1 MTLMNIM
8 DSVFYLGLVITFL
21 LILLVVYHF
30 KNRVTTMEQRCDTMF
45 EIMNNIVQ
53 ELNILRRQQKM
64 TMGGVDQANITT
76 TVNEHYVSGQQAS
89 FDYKDD
95 EEEEESG
102 SEYETDDEEEE
113 ENSELS
119 DNDLEED
126 EEPTEKVV
134 ELTNDNMED
143 DSLKQVQVSDS
154 SSLPEGTPSSFM
166 EIVDNS
172 SIIIEKVETNLE
184 DELSEEDNDA
194 DSKMDAYKS
203 MTNSA
208 LKALVIEKGLST
220 NPSKL
225 KKSELLDLLK
235 EFE

>member
-1 MTLMNIM
+1 MTLMNIV

-64 TMGGVDQANITT
+64 SMGDGDQVNIPPTANGDYTSEQDELYEY
-76 TVNEHYVSGQQAS
+76 NEEQEDS
-89 FDYKDD
+89 
-95 EEEEESG
+95 
-102 SEYETDDEEEE
+102 SEYETDDE

-126 EEPTEKVV
+126 EDGESSQRVV
-134 ELTNDNMED
+134 ELSDDIIED
-143 DSLKQVQVSDS
+143 ESLKQIKISENIPASEGTQ
-154 SSLPEGTPSSFM
+154 SSLM
-166 EIVDNS
+166 DIDDNN
-172 SIIIEKVETNLE
+172 SIKIEKVETNLE
-184 DELSEEDNDA
+184 NESSEENDS
-194 DSKMDAYKS
+194 DPKMDVYKS

-208 LKALVIEKGLST
+208 LKAMVIDKGLST

-235 EFE
+235 ELE

>member
-1 MTLMNIM
+1 MTLMNVM

-53 ELNILRRQQKM
+53 ELNILRRQQKI
-64 TMGGVDQANITT
+64 TMGGGIPVNITT
-76 TVNEHYVSGQQAS
+76 STTEHEYQHQP
-89 FDYKDD
+89 
-95 EEEEESG
+95 EEEEV

-113 ENSELS
+113 SSYSSEE
-119 DNDLEED
+119 DLEED
-126 EEPTEKVV
+126 KEESEERVV
-134 ELTNDNMED
+134 ELSNELIEED
-143 DSLKQVQVSDS
+143 DLKQVQMIEESPLPETTQ
-154 SSLPEGTPSSFM
+154 SSLLD
-166 EIVDNS
+166 IDDNS
-172 SIIIEKVETNLE
+172 IKVEKVETTLDN
-184 DELSEEDNDA
+184 EENNEETE
-194 DSKMDAYKS
+194 STMDTYKS

-208 LKALVIEKGLST
+208 LKALVIDKGLST

-235 EFE
+235 ELE

>member
-1 MTLMNIM
+1 MTLMNVM

-53 ELNILRRQQKM
+53 ELNLLRRQQKM
-64 TMGGVDQANITT
+64 TMQGGVPANITT
-76 TVNEHYVSGQQAS
+76 STVEHEYQHHPEQE
-89 FDYKDD
+89 DD
-95 EEEEESG
+95 E
-102 SEYETDDEEEE
+102 SEYETDDSEESSYA
-113 ENSELS
+113 SE
-119 DNDLEED
+119 DDLEED
-126 EEPTEKVV
+126 DEETPVERVV
-134 ELTNDNMED
+134 ELENEIIGED
-143 DSLKQVQVSDS
+143 ELKQVQITEESPLPEATQ
-154 SSLPEGTPSSFM
+154 SSLLDSDE
-166 EIVDNS
+166 NS
-172 SIIIEKVETNLE
+172 IKVEKVETTLDN
-184 DELSEEDNDA
+184 EDNND
-194 DSKMDAYKS
+194 DDVESTMDAYKS

-235 EFE
+235 ELE

>member
-1 MTLMNIM
+1 MTLMNVM

-53 ELNILRRQQKM
+53 ELNLLRRQQKM
-64 TMGGVDQANITT
+64 TMQGGVPVNITT
-76 TVNEHYVSGQQAS
+76 STIEHEYQHPTEE
-89 FDYKDD
+89 D
-95 EEEEESG
+95 E
-102 SEYETDDEEEE
+102 SEYETDD
-113 ENSELS
+113 SEDS
-119 DNDLEED
+119 SYASEDDLEED
-126 EEPTEKVV
+126 DEEPPVERVV
-134 ELTNDNMED
+134 ELENEMIDED
-143 DSLKQVQVSDS
+143 ELKQVQIVEESPLPEATQ
-154 SSLPEGTPSSFM
+154 SSLLDIDE
-166 EIVDNS
+166 NS
-172 SIIIEKVETNLE
+172 IKVEKVETTLDN
-184 DELSEEDNDA
+184 EDND
-194 DSKMDAYKS
+194 DDDVESTMDAYKS

-235 EFE
+235 ELE

>member
-1 MTLMNIM
+1 MTLMNVM
-8 DSVFYLGLVITFL
+8 DSVFYLGLVVTFL

-53 ELNILRRQQKM
+53 ELNILRRQQKI
-64 TMGGVDQANITT
+64 TMGGGEQPNITT
-76 TVNEHYVSGQQAS
+76 TMGGDYLPEHHTQLDSYDQ
-89 FDYKDD
+89 DEDD
-95 EEEEESG
+95 GESS
-102 SEYETDDEEEE
+102 SEYETDDEDDD

-126 EEPTEKVV
+126 SDNEPTERVV
-134 ELTNDNMED
+134 ELSNELTEE
-143 DSLKQVQVSDS
+143 SPSPEATT
-154 SSLPEGTPSSFM
+154 SSLM
-166 EIVDNS
+166 EIDDNA
-172 SIIIEKVETNLE
+172 SIKIEKVDATLENETTE
-184 DELSEEDNDA
+184 DINSDP
-194 DSKMDAYKS
+194 KMEAYKS

-208 LKALVIEKGLST
+208 LKAMVIEKGLST

-235 EFE
+235 ELE

>member
-1 MTLMNIM
+1 MTLMNVM
-8 DSVFYLGLVITFL
+8 DSVFYLGLVVTFL

-30 KNRVTTMEQRCDTMF
+30 KNRVTTMEHRCDTMF

-64 TMGGVDQANITT
+64 TLGGREQPHMTT
-76 TVNEHYVSGQQAS
+76 TMEGGYLPEEHSQVNQYEQEDG
-89 FDYKDD
+89 
-95 EEEEESG
+95 ESS
-102 SEYETDDEEEE
+102 SEYETDDEEDD

-126 EEPTEKVV
+126 SDDEPTEKVI
-134 ELTNDNMED
+134 ELTNELTNESPIPEATTT
-143 DSLKQVQVSDS
+143 SL
-154 SSLPEGTPSSFM
+154 M
-166 EIVDNS
+166 EINDNVP
-172 SIIIEKVETNLE
+172 IKIEKVDATLENETN
-184 DELSEEDNDA
+184 EEENSDP
-194 DSKMDAYKS
+194 KMEAYKS

-225 KKSELLDLLK
+225 KKSDLLDLLK
-235 EFE
+235 ELE

>member
-1 MTLMNIM
+1 MTLMNVM

-53 ELNILRRQQKM
+53 ELNILRRQQKIN
-64 TMGGVDQANITT
+64 MGGGIPVNINTSIT
-76 TVNEHYVSGQQAS
+76 EDEYQHEPRQEEAS
-89 FDYKDD
+89 
-95 EEEEESG
+95 E
-102 SEYETDDEEEE
+102 SEYETDDDGESGYSSEE
-113 ENSELS
+113 
-119 DNDLEED
+119 DLEED
-126 EEPTEKVV
+126 KEESEERVV
-134 ELTNDNMED
+134 ELTNEIIDED
-143 DSLKQVQVSDS
+143 DLKQVQMIEESP
-154 SSLPEGTPSSFM
+154 LPETTPSSLLD
-166 EIVDNS
+166 IDDNP
-172 SIIIEKVETNLE
+172 IKVEKVETTLDN
-184 DELSEEDNDA
+184 EEDNEET
-194 DSKMDAYKS
+194 DSTMDTYKS

-235 EFE
+235 ELE

>member
-1 MTLMNIM
+1 MTLMNVM

-53 ELNILRRQQKM
+53 ELNILRRQQKIN
-64 TMGGVDQANITT
+64 MGGGIPVNINTSIT
-76 TVNEHYVSGQQAS
+76 EDEYQHEPRQEEAS
-89 FDYKDD
+89 
-95 EEEEESG
+95 E
-102 SEYETDDEEEE
+102 SEYETDDDESSYSSEE
-113 ENSELS
+113 
-119 DNDLEED
+119 DLEEEA
-126 EEPTEKVV
+126 EERVV
-134 ELTNDNMED
+134 ELSNEIIEED
-143 DSLKQVQVSDS
+143 DLKQVQMIDESPLPETTQ
-154 SSLPEGTPSSFM
+154 SSLLD
-166 EIVDNS
+166 IDDNP
-172 SIIIEKVETNLE
+172 IKVEKVETTLDN
-184 DELSEEDNDA
+184 EEDNEETE
-194 DSKMDAYKS
+194 STMDTYKS

-235 EFE
+235 ELE

>member
-64 TMGGVDQANITT
+64 TMGGVEQANITT
-76 TVNEHYVSGQQAS
+76 TVSEPYSPGQQAS
-89 FDYKDD
+89 FNYS
-95 EEEEESG
+95 EEEESG

-126 EEPTEKVV
+126 E
-134 ELTNDNMED
+134 
-143 DSLKQVQVSDS
+143 
-154 SSLPEGTPSSFM
+154 
-166 EIVDNS
+166 
-172 SIIIEKVETNLE
+172 
-184 DELSEEDNDA
+184 
-194 DSKMDAYKS
+194 
-203 MTNSA
+203 
-208 LKALVIEKGLST
+208 
-220 NPSKL
+220 
-225 KKSELLDLLK
+225 
-235 EFE
+235 

>member
-1 MTLMNIM
+1 MTLMNIV

-64 TMGGVDQANITT
+64 SMGDGDQVNIPTSMNGDHT
-76 TVNEHYVSGQQAS
+76 SEQRELYEYN
-89 FDYKDD
+89 
-95 EEEEESG
+95 EEEEDS
-102 SEYETDDEEEE
+102 SEYETDDE

-126 EEPTEKVV
+126 EQSSQRVV
-134 ELTNDNMED
+134 ELSDDTIED
-143 DSLKQVQVSDS
+143 EPFKQIQISENVPVSEGTQ
-154 SSLPEGTPSSFM
+154 SSLM
-166 EIVDNS
+166 EIDDNN
-172 SIIIEKVETNLE
+172 SIKIEKVETNLE
-184 DELSEEDNDA
+184 NESFEENDS
-194 DSKMDAYKS
+194 DPKMDSYKS

-208 LKALVIEKGLST
+208 LKAMVIDKGLST

-225 KKSELLDLLK
+225 KKSELLDLLR
-235 EFE
+235 ELE

>member
-64 TMGGVDQANITT
+64 TMGGVEQANITT
-76 TVNEHYVSGQQAS
+76 TVSEPYSPGQQSS
-89 FDYKDD
+89 FNYP
-95 EEEEESG
+95 EEEESG

-126 EEPTEKVV
+126 EEEEKVV
-134 ELTNDNMED
+134 ELTNDIVED
-143 DSLKQVQVSDS
+143 DSLKQIQVAESSPFPEGTS
-154 SSLPEGTPSSFM
+154 SSLM
-166 EIVDNS
+166 EIDDNS
-172 SIIIEKVETNLE
+172 SIKIEKVETNLE
-184 DELSEEDNDA
+184 DELLEEDNDA

-225 KKSELLDLLK
+225 KKSELLDLLR
-235 EFE
+235 ELE

>member
-1 MTLMNIM
+1 MTLMNVM

-53 ELNILRRQQKM
+53 ELNILRRQQKI
-64 TMGGVDQANITT
+64 TMDGGIPVNITT
-76 TVNEHYVSGQQAS
+76 STTEHEYQHQP
-89 FDYKDD
+89 
-95 EEEEESG
+95 EEEVEVSE
-102 SEYETDDEEEE
+102 SEYETDDDEESSYSSEE
-113 ENSELS
+113 
-119 DNDLEED
+119 DLEED
-126 EEPTEKVV
+126 KEEESEERVI
-134 ELTNDNMED
+134 ELSNEIIEED
-143 DSLKQVQVSDS
+143 DLKQVQMIEESPLPETTQ
-154 SSLPEGTPSSFM
+154 SSLLD
-166 EIVDNS
+166 IDDNS
-172 SIIIEKVETNLE
+172 IKVEKVETTLDN
-184 DELSEEDNDA
+184 EENNEETE
-194 DSKMDAYKS
+194 STMDTYKS

-235 EFE
+235 ELE

>member
-1 MTLMNIM
+1 MTLMNVM

-53 ELNILRRQQKM
+53 ELNILRRQQNIH
-64 TMGGVDQANITT
+64 MGGNIP
-76 TVNEHYVSGQQAS
+76 VNINTSIKEHEYQHESGQ
-89 FDYKDD
+89 
-95 EEEEESG
+95 EEVSE
-102 SEYETDDEEEE
+102 SEYETDDDEE
-113 ENSELS
+113 SSYSS
-119 DNDLEED
+119 DEDLEE
-126 EEPTEKVV
+126 EKETPEEKVI
-134 ELTNDNMED
+134 ELSNEIIGED
-143 DSLKQVQVSDS
+143 DLKQVQMIEESPLPETTQ
-154 SSLPEGTPSSFM
+154 SSLLDIDENP
-166 EIVDNS
+166 IKV
-172 SIIIEKVETNLE
+172 EKVETTLDN
-184 DELSEEDNDA
+184 EENNEETE
-194 DSKMDAYKS
+194 STMDTYKS

-235 EFE
+235 ELE

>member
-1 MTLMNIM
+1 MTLMNVM

-53 ELNILRRQQKM
+53 ELNILRRQQKI
-64 TMGGVDQANITT
+64 TMDGGIPVNITT
-76 TVNEHYVSGQQAS
+76 STTEHEYQHQP
-89 FDYKDD
+89 
-95 EEEEESG
+95 EEEVEVSE
-102 SEYETDDEEEE
+102 SEYETDDDEESSYSSEE
-113 ENSELS
+113 
-119 DNDLEED
+119 DLEED
-126 EEPTEKVV
+126 KEEESEERVV
-134 ELTNDNMED
+134 ELSNEIIEED
-143 DSLKQVQVSDS
+143 DLKQVQMIEESPLPETTQ
-154 SSLPEGTPSSFM
+154 SSLLD
-166 EIVDNS
+166 IDDNS
-172 SIIIEKVETNLE
+172 IKVEKVETTLDN
-184 DELSEEDNDA
+184 EENNEETE
-194 DSKMDAYKS
+194 STMDTYKS

-235 EFE
+235 ELE

>member
-76 TVNEHYVSGQQAS
+76 TVNEHYASGQQAS

-95 EEEEESG
+95 EEEESG

-126 EEPTEKVV
+126 EEEEKVV
-134 ELTNDNMED
+134 ELTNDIVED

-154 SSLPEGTPSSFM
+154 SPLPEGTPSSLM
-166 EIVDNS
+166 EIDDNS
-172 SIIIEKVETNLE
+172 SIKIEKVETNLE
-184 DELSEEDNDA
+184 DELPEEDNDT

-235 EFE
+235 ELE

>member
-1 MTLMNIM
+1 MTLMNVM

-53 ELNILRRQQKM
+53 ELNLLRRQQKM
-64 TMGGVDQANITT
+64 TMQGGVPVNITT
-76 TVNEHYVSGQQAS
+76 STIEHEYQHPT
-89 FDYKDD
+89 
-95 EEEEESG
+95 EEGE
-102 SEYETDDEEEE
+102 SEYETDD
-113 ENSELS
+113 SEDS
-119 DNDLEED
+119 SYASEDDLEED
-126 EEPTEKVV
+126 DEEPPVERVV
-134 ELTNDNMED
+134 ELENEMIDED
-143 DSLKQVQVSDS
+143 ELKQVQIVEESPLPEATQ
-154 SSLPEGTPSSFM
+154 SSLLDIDE
-166 EIVDNS
+166 NS
-172 SIIIEKVETNLE
+172 IKVEKVETTLDN
-184 DELSEEDNDA
+184 EDND
-194 DSKMDAYKS
+194 DDDVESTMDAYKS

-235 EFE
+235 ELE

>member
-76 TVNEHYVSGQQAS
+76 TVSEPYSPGQQAS
-89 FDYKDD
+89 FNYQ
-95 EEEEESG
+95 EEEEDESG

-134 ELTNDNMED
+134 ELTNDIVED
-143 DSLKQVQVSDS
+143 DSLKQIQVAES
-154 SSLPEGTPSSFM
+154 STLPEGTSSSLM
-166 EIVDNS
+166 EMDDNS
-172 SIIIEKVETNLE
+172 SIKIEKVETNLE
-184 DELSEEDNDA
+184 DELPEEDNDA

-225 KKSELLDLLK
+225 KKSELLDLLR
-235 EFE
+235 ELE